1 VNSRYNNDR
10 DDEREDDREISLGAT
25 TILGIFFALVLV
37 CAVCFGFGYSM
48 GRKSTPVIAGA
59 NSVTTPDSGSSVV
72 QKSSAGT
79 AEAAPAPASEDQ
91 PDAASTAQPD
101 QPTTPPASATPA
113 PAVRTVAL
121 VHPLPPTIAKP
132 SAPITPQSIVVQVA
146 AVSHQQDADI
156 LLTAL
161 KKRGYTGAIRPSPQ
175 DKLLHVQLGPFA
187 TKKDADVMRQRLISD
202 GYSPIVK

>member
-1 VNSRYNNDR
+1 MNSRYNNDR

-59 NSVTTPDSGSSVV
+59 NSVATPDSSESTV
-72 QKSSAGT
+72 QKSSAAT
-79 AEAAPAPASEDQ
+79 AEPTPAAAATGEDQ
-91 PDAASTAQPD
+91 PDTATTTAPSQPD
-101 QPTTPPASATPA
+101 QQPAQPQ

-121 VHPLPPTIAKP
+121 VHPLPPTTATP

-161 KKRGYTGAIRPSPQ
+161 KKRGYTGAIRQSPQ

-187 TKKDADVMRQRLISD
+187 TKKDADVMRQRFITD

>member
-1 VNSRYNNDR
+1 MNSRYNNDR

-59 NSVTTPDSGSSVV
+59 KSVTTPDSSESAA
-72 QKSSAGT
+72 QKSSAAT
-79 AEAAPAPASEDQ
+79 AEPAPAPASEDQ
-91 PDAASTAQPD
+91 PDTASTTQPD
-101 QPTTPPASATPA
+101 QPTTTPASTTPA

-121 VHPLPPTIAKP
+121 VHPLPPTTAKP
-132 SAPITPQSIVVQVA
+132 STPITPQSIVVQVA
-146 AVSHQQDADI
+146 AVSHKQDADM
-156 LLTAL
+156 LLSAL
-161 KKRGYTGAIRPSPQ
+161 QKRGYTGAIRQSPQ

-187 TKKDADVMRQRLISD
+187 TKKDADVMRQRLITD